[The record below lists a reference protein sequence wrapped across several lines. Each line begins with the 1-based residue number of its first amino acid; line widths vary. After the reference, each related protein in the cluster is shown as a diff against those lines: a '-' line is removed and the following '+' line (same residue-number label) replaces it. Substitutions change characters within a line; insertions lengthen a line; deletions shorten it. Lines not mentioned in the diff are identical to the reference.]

1 MKGPRFYVPLSLAIA
16 LAVALAAS
24 ACSGGAAPASPT
36 TAPAKPAATQAAAP
50 AGGVPALTK
59 QYQLS
64 MATGGTA
71 GTYYPYGGAI
81 ASLLSNNIKGL
92 TVTAQTTGAS
102 VENLRLMGS
111 KQVEMAISQN
121 DIADYAMNGT
131 EFFKD
136 NKITN
141 IRGMAVLYPEYI
153 QIAVPAD
160 SNIKSY
166 ADLKGKRVSV
176 GPPGS
181 GSEANTRELV
191 DAAGMT
197 YKDFANAA
205 QLSDAEAAA
214 AFKNHQIDAMEVT
227 TGVPASAFQDI
238 GTAMKI
244 RVLPV
249 DGDLAKNLMSKY
261 KFFVPV
267 TIPANTYNGQDQ
279 PVQSVAVLST
289 LLVREDLDTDLVYAM
304 TKTLFDKQPELA
316 QAHAKGKLLTL
327 QSAVTGLTV
336 PWHPGAEKYYKEIGA
351 LK

>member
-1 MKGPRFYVPLSLAIA
+1 MKKPGFRVPLLLALA
-16 LAVALAAS
+16 LAAVLAVA
-24 ACSGGAAPASPT
+24 ACSGGAAPAPT
-36 TAPAKPAATQAAAP
+36 QAPAGAAQPAAP
-50 AGGVPALTK
+50 AAAK
-59 QYQLS
+59 EYQFS

-81 ASLLSNNIKGL
+81 GSLLSNNIKGL

-121 DIADYAMNGT
+121 DIADYAYNGT

-141 IRGMAVLYPEYI
+141 VRGMAVLYPEYV

-160 SNIKSY
+160 SNIKSL
-166 ADLKGKRVSV
+166 ADLKGKKVSV

-181 GSEANTRELV
+181 GSEANTREV
-191 DAAGMT
+191 MDAAGLT
-197 YKDFANAA
+197 YKDFGNAA

-214 AFKNHQIDAMEVT
+214 AFKNRQIDAMEIT

-249 DGDLAKNLMSKY
+249 DGDLAKTLMSKY

-289 LLVREDLDTDLVYAM
+289 LLVREDLDTDLVYNM
-304 TKTLFDKQPELA
+304 TKTLFEKQPELA

-336 PWHPGAEKYYKEIGA
+336 PWHPGAEKYYKEVGA
-351 LK
+351 IK